1 MEKGTTVGCAKIAAL
16 FDAGTFVETGAFMKR
31 GDDLTG
37 VVCGYG
43 AVNGKLVYA
52 FAQDS
57 DRKKGAIDALQAE
70 KIAKLYAMA
79 QKNGAPVGLMAI
91 RILIK
96 LPVDLQRLR
105 RRRYSEC

>member
-31 GDDLTG
+31 GNDLTG

-57 DRKKGAIDALQAE
+57 
-70 KIAKLYAMA
+70 
-79 QKNGAPVGLMAI
+79 
-91 RILIK
+91 
-96 LPVDLQRLR
+96 
-105 RRRYSEC
+105 